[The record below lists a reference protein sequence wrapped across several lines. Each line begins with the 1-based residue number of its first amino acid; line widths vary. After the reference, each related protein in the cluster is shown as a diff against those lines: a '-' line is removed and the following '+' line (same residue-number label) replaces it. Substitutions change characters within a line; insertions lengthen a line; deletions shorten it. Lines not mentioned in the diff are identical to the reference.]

1 MLPVIECTLYELV
14 QGLSTLT
21 SDEYELLAGVVLLV
35 NSGRVRLR
43 GPFADT
49 PLTLATLLFL
59 FPAWLR
65 PALRECQAASAP
77 RQGAEKPSRD
87 RVRRAA

>member
-1 MLPVIECTLYELV
+1 MRPVMECTLYELV
-14 QGLSTLT
+14 QGISTLT

-49 PLTLATLLFL
+49 TLTLTTPLFL
-59 FPAWLR
+59 FPARLR
-65 PALRECQAASAP
+65 PALREYQTVSDP
-77 RQGAEKPSRD
+77 RQRAEKPGRGSARK
-87 RVRRAA
+87 AA

>member
-1 MLPVIECTLYELV
+1 MQPVMECTLYELV

-35 NSGRVRLR
+35 NSGRVRLQ

-49 PLTLATLLFL
+49 MLTLSTPLFL

-65 PALRECQAASAP
+65 PVLREYQAASDP
-77 RQGAEKPSRD
+77 RQRAERSGRG
-87 RVRRAA
+87 RARRAA